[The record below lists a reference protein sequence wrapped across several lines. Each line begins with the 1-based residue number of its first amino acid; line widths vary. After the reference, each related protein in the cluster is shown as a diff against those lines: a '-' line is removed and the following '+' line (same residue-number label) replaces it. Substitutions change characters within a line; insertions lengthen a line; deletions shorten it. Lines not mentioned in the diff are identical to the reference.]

1 MKARSSVRKPQ
12 LKYRRILLKLSGEVL
27 KNREKGDCIDAER
40 LSFMAERVKKIHAMG
55 VEVGIVLGG
64 GNIFRGLSGARNG
77 VNRVVGDSMGM
88 LATVI
93 NALAMMNALE
103 AIGVPT
109 RVMTAIEMPK
119 LAEPFIQRRAL
130 RHLEKG
136 RVVIFGGGTGN
147 PFFSTDSAA
156 ALKAS
161 EIGADALLKATKV
174 EGIYTA
180 DPMKDPKARKYGS
193 LKYETALEK
202 RLKVM
207 DSAAFALCMDNN
219 IPIVVFDF
227 FDGTALA
234 RVVRGEEVGTLV
246 SCPFLIS
253 GFPQERT
260 QAHETTSYADL
271 GARRAW
277 CHGRGRYRLRQ
288 SPLPSDRRSRRLCEI
303 ARHQIDG

>member
-1 MKARSSVRKPQ
+1 MKKQSRK

-27 KNREKGDCIDAER
+27 GSKETGECIDPAR
-40 LSFMAERVKKIHAMG
+40 LAFMAERVKTVHDLG
-55 VEVGIVLGG
+55 CEVGIVLGG
-64 GNIFRGLSGARNG
+64 GNIFRGLSGAGRG
-77 VNRVVGDSMGM
+77 VNRVTGDSMGM
-88 LATVI
+88 LATII
-93 NALAMMNALE
+93 NALAMMDAVDS
-103 AIGVPT
+103 AGVPT

-147 PFFSTDSAA
+147 PYFSTDSAA

-174 EGIYTA
+174 DGIYTA
-180 DPMKDPKARKYGS
+180 DPKKDPKATKYAA

-207 DSAAFALCMDNN
+207 DSAAFALCMDNS

-227 FDGTALA
+227 FDPDALEG
-234 RVVRGEEVGTLV
+234 VVAGRTVGTIV
-246 SCPFLIS
+246 S
-253 GFPQERT
+253 
-260 QAHETTSYADL
+260 
-271 GARRAW
+271 
-277 CHGRGRYRLRQ
+277 
-288 SPLPSDRRSRRLCEI
+288 
-303 ARHQIDG
+303 